1 MRGFLRALLLF
12 ALIVFPLRHQ
22 TWAAAPG
29 LALPERAGQMPLEGT
44 KDFEQESAGGGMG
57 WSYRVKYAKADVYL
71 YTHGLSNIPADVNSP
86 IIARH
91 LQEVIGGVYE
101 AQKLGYYTDVKTV
114 TTDQKVFIGSQP
126 FLQAELKLTQE
137 NIPRVSHIYLGV
149 YEGKFLKIRFTYYL
163 PEAAAGKKYLAE
175 FLQAMGKVLDASK
188 KPAAGG

>member
-1 MRGFLRALLLF
+1 MRGSLRAILLA
-12 ALIVFPLRHQ
+12 ALIVFPLFNL
-22 TWAAAPG
+22 TWPANPG
-29 LALPERAGQMPLEGT
+29 LAMPEHAGQMPLESM
-44 KDFEQESAGGGMG
+44 KDFEQESPGGGVG

-71 YTHGLSNIPADVNSP
+71 YTHGLTDIPADVNSP

-114 TTDQKVFIGSQP
+114 TADQKMFIGSQP
-126 FLQAELKLTQE
+126 FFQAELKLTQE

-163 PEAAAGKKYLAE
+163 SEASAGKKYLAE
-175 FLQAMGKVLDASK
+175 FLQSMGKVLDASK